1 MVKKKNFLRVLT
13 PTEVEVNNP
22 FDQALHHKEEVGV
35 EGELLCSTV
44 NTTTNGGYYRQQKP
58 TSSLGKIYT
67 KSGTMFQHSSR
78 TSSVPSSS
86 TYSSCDKR
94 IVFIKNPTK
103 IEVGGAT
110 KALLHKF
117 GEINAGFQHS
127 FYSSEIQNTFST
139 LFSAND
145 SPSKTMKNAFY
156 FI

>member
-44 NTTTNGGYYRQQKP
+44 NTTTNNGGYYRQQKP

-103 IEVGGAT
+103 
-110 KALLHKF
+110 LRL
-117 GEINAGFQHS
+117 AGRLQHFFTNWEKLTRDSNILSIVQRYKIPFQLNRYKRRYHNQQS
-127 FYSSEIQNTFST
+127 
-139 LFSAND
+139 
-145 SPSKTMKNAFY
+145 
-156 FI
+156 